1 MQQIVYET
9 IQPLKGN
16 EVNAQDIISSHSDLP
31 QHSQQQQQQQQ
42 YDYINYN
49 NNNKIF
55 NEETKSASNSN
66 ITPDALDEDSRSTT
80 SLSYFSSPLSYY
92 SRSNSP
98 DN

>member
-42 YDYINYN
+42 QYDNINYN
-49 NNNKIF
+49 NNNKIS
-55 NEETKSASNSN
+55 NEESKSASNSN

-80 SLSYFSSPLSYY
+80 SLSYFS
-92 SRSNSP
+92 RSNSP